1 MNEDILSL
9 RDHLMNWLLT
19 PLFVLW
25 IFSTAAGFIAT
36 LNYANQPYDLALIE
50 RAQSLAGQM
59 KLGSQAG
66 FDLPAVKM
74 KPLAAETGDRTFYT
88 VSTSDG
94 RVIAGNVRLPR
105 PHVVLVSKNEP
116 VFSDGEFKGE
126 KVRMV
131 SLHYFHAPADPNA
144 YVLLQMAETV
154 GKRQALTRG
163 ILGNIVIPQILL
175 IVMAVGAVWY
185 ALKRGLMPLEHLRQ
199 EVAQRSRDDVSLL
212 DEKKA
217 PLEVRP
223 LIDAVNDLL
232 QRLKQAMDSQK
243 RFIADAAHQLRTP
256 FAGLKTQAEL
266 ALRESDPEQVR
277 HALRQILTSAERCSH
292 LVNQLLSLARNEPG
306 GHTYS
311 SFETLDLNRLAQE
324 TAMQWVPEALKK
336 NIDLGF
342 EGSNQVLPV
351 RGDAIGLQEMIGN
364 LLDNAIRYTP
374 PGGTVTLR
382 AGYEEG
388 GAVLRVEDNGPGISE
403 EHRGQV
409 FERFYRILGSGQVG
423 SGLGLAIVR
432 EVVNLHEARISLGA
446 GTNGKG
452 TLVTV
457 NFPHHSGI

>member
-1 MNEDILSL
+1 MDNDILSL
-9 RDHLMNWLLT
+9 RNHLMNWLFT

-25 IFSTAAGFIAT
+25 IFSTAAGYMAT
-36 LNYANQPYDLALIE
+36 LNYANQPYDLALKE
-50 RAQSLAGQM
+50 RALSLAGQM
-59 KLGSQAG
+59 NLGGQTYPDQAS
-66 FDLPAVKM
+66 AS
-74 KPLAAETGDRTFYT
+74 GDRTFYAIT
-88 VSTSDG
+88 TGEG
-94 RVIAGNVRLPR
+94 RVIAGNAALPHR
-105 PHVVLVSKNEP
+105 PVFQANRNEP
-116 VFSDGEFKGE
+116 VFSDGEFKGQ
-126 KVRMV
+126 KIRMV
-131 SLHYFHAPADPNA
+131 SLRYQTNPADSNSYA
-144 YVLLQMAETV
+144 LLQMAETI

-163 ILGNIVIPQILL
+163 ILGNIVIPQLLL
-175 IVMAVGAVWY
+175 IIMAGGAVWY

-199 EVAQRSRDDVSLL
+199 EVARRSRDDLSLL

-217 PLEVRP
+217 PVEVQP
-223 LIDAVNDLL
+223 LIEAVNDLL
-232 QRLKQAMDSQK
+232 QRLKHVMESQK

-266 ALRESDPEQVR
+266 ALREADPALLR
-277 HALRQILTSAERCSH
+277 HALHQILASAERCSH

-311 SFETLDLNRLAQE
+311 SFAMLNLNRVAKE
-324 TAMQWVPEALKK
+324 TTMLWVPEALKK

-342 EGSNQVLPV
+342 EGSRQVLPV

-388 GAVLRVEDNGPGISE
+388 GAVLRIEDNGPGISE

-432 EVVNLHEARISLGA
+432 EVINLHEARISIGA
-446 GTNGKG
+446 GTDGKG

>member
-1 MNEDILSL
+1 
-9 RDHLMNWLLT
+9 
-19 PLFVLW
+19 
-25 IFSTAAGFIAT
+25 
-36 LNYANQPYDLALIE
+36 
-50 RAQSLAGQM
+50 
-59 KLGSQAG
+59 
-66 FDLPAVKM
+66 
-74 KPLAAETGDRTFYT
+74 
-88 VSTSDG
+88 
-94 RVIAGNVRLPR
+94 
-105 PHVVLVSKNEP
+105 
-116 VFSDGEFKGE
+116 
-126 KVRMV
+126 MV
-131 SLHYFHAPADPNA
+131 SLHYFHAPADSDA
-144 YVLLQMAETV
+144 YVLFQMAETV

-185 ALKRGLMPLEHLRQ
+185 ALKRGLMPLELLRQ

-243 RFIADAAHQLRTP
+243 RFVADAAHQLRTP

-266 ALRESDPEQVR
+266 ALRESDPERVR
-277 HALRQILTSAERCSH
+277 HALRQILTSSERCSH

-351 RGDAIGLQEMIGN
+351 RCDAIGLQEMIGN

-388 GAVLRVEDNGPGISE
+388 SAVLRVEDNGPGISE

-409 FERFYRILGSGQVG
+409 FERFYRILGSDQVG
-423 SGLGLAIVR
+423 SGLGLAIVH
-432 EVVNLHEARISLGA
+432 EVVKLHGA
-446 GTNGKG
+446 NIQLMEGVGGHG
-452 TLVTV
+452 TLIAVH
-457 NFPHHSGI
+457 FPHYSAV